1 MENEN
6 MSIKEALHKAYK
18 LGQESGEQLTT
29 HFFRL
34 KINWAFKEFKATN
47 FYHSLSERDKTYIDE
62 KVESYLR
69 KLNKNKKI
77 MTWG

>member
-6 MSIKEALHKAYK
+6 MSIKEALHKAYQF
-18 LGQESGEQLTT
+18 GQESGEQLTT

-62 KVESYLR
+62 KVR
-69 KLNKNKKI
+69 KLFEEIK
-77 MTWG
+77 